1 MICDCRSG
9 KGVKAFTPNVKN
21 LLSDLLA
28 KRKAKGIVGQA
39 LRVMVVGIPN
49 VGKSSFINRISKG
62 RQNQGRGQ
70 TRCYKRRSVGI
81 S

>member
-49 VGKSSFINRISKG
+49 VGIS
-62 RQNQGRGQ
+62 
-70 TRCYKRRSVGI
+70 
-81 S
+81 